1 MIQAMHKPLTG
12 RHVFYALLSF
22 FGVVVAV
29 NMAFLYFAVE
39 SHPGVITDD
48 AYRKGLDYNGTLRA
62 AAAQHVLGWRGDL
75 TVAPGSGGRTN
86 RYALT
91 LSVRDANAKPVSG
104 LTITGQLRRPAIDTA
119 DRSVA
124 FDERQPGDYV
134 AEIDL
139 PYRGNWVASISGH
152 RRDGTAYRLDE
163 RLWLK

>member
-12 RHVFYALLSF
+12 RHVFYTLLGF

-39 SHPGVITDD
+39 SHPGIITDD
-48 AYRKGLDYNGTLRA
+48 AYRKGLDYNSTLRA
-62 AAAQHVLGWRGDL
+62 AAAQHALGWRGDL
-75 TVAPGSGGRTN
+75 AVARSTGGRPN
-86 RYALT
+86 RYVLT
-91 LSVRDANAKPVSG
+91 LSLRDAKAKPVSG
-104 LTITGQLRRPAIDTA
+104 LIVTGQLRRPAVETA
-119 DRSVA
+119 DRAVA
-124 FDERQPGDYV
+124 FDERRAGDYV